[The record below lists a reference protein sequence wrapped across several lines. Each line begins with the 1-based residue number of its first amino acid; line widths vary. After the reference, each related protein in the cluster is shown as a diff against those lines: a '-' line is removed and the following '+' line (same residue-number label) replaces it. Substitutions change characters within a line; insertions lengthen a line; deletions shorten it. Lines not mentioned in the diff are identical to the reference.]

1 MPRYLVT
8 TRRAERG
15 KAPSA
20 REAVMAEPG
29 IKLLSSNDPQMVTIE
44 ASEDDA
50 NRLQAKLKNT
60 HFVEPEIRRGLA
72 GC

>member
-15 KAPSA
+15 SAASA
-20 REAVMAEPG
+20 RDAVTAEPG

-44 ASEDDA
+44 ATEDAA
-50 NRLQAKLKNT
+50 NKLRDKLKDT
-60 HFVEPEIRRGLA
+60 HFVEPEIRRSLG
-72 GC
+72 